1 MTKDML
7 KWRRTNFMKELRKAG
22 YEGVIPENIDEEN
35 FDDSLINEFAKN
47 IWVQYPQ
54 VIRQ

>member
-1 MTKDML
+1 ML
-7 KWRRTNFMKELRKAG
+7 KWRRTDFMKELRKAG
-22 YEGVIPENIDEEN
+22 YEGDIPENIDEEN
-35 FDDSLINEFAKN
+35 FDDSLINEFVKN